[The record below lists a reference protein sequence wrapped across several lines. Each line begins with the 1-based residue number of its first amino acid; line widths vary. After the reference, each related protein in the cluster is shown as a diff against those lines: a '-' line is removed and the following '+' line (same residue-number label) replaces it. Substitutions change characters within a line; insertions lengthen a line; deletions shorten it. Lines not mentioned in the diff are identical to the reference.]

1 MARGQLWTDADK
13 AIARAGWAQG
23 LTHHEIAAQLSGR
36 TPTSVRHILA
46 SMGCIW
52 SGDERDARRDV
63 GRERYRA
70 QQAAQKLHQDAK
82 VRRRFT
88 RIDQTGNCQPRPDQE
103 RMAAVLS
110 DIAFREAYTAA
121 ALRNGWIVRQIAA

>member
-1 MARGQLWTDADK
+1 MARGKLWTDDEK
-13 AIARAGWAQG
+13 AIARAGFEQG
-23 LTHHEIAAQLSGR
+23 LTHPEIAAQLSGR

-46 SMGCIW
+46 SMGCVW
-52 SGDERDARRDV
+52 SSEERDARRDI
-63 GRERYRA
+63 GRERHRA
-70 QQAAQKLHQDAK
+70 SQAAQKLHQDAK

-110 DIAFREAYTAA
+110 DIAFREAWRNA
-121 ALRNGWIVRQIAA
+121 ALRNGWRQWKVSA